1 MLKNQKFSGR
11 WLKYNVKK
19 LIRFNTAV
27 RQITFDDVTDKF
39 TVVSENL
46 KMLMCQLM
54 REGLLKANLVTDL
67 YWYQLYHIGIAFYLD
82 SSNK

>member
-39 TVVSENL
+39 TVVSENV
-46 KMLMCQLM
+46 KILMCPLM
-54 REGLLKANLVTDL
+54 REGLLKANHVTDL
-67 YWYQLYHIGIAFYLD
+67 YW
-82 SSNK
+82 

>member
-11 WLKYNVKK
+11 WLKYDVKK

-39 TVVSENL
+39 TVVSENVKIL
-46 KMLMCQLM
+46 ICQIFFGALM
-54 REGLLKANLVTDL
+54 
-67 YWYQLYHIGIAFYLD
+67 
-82 SSNK
+82 